1 MPKLHVVTGLPRSGS
16 TLLCNLLCQNPDI
29 WASSTSPLCQIV
41 AGVSH
46 MASTAPEFKSD
57 LIGNRADAE
66 GRLDRTLRVMAA
78 AWYPAGSRPH
88 VFDKGR
94 GWSLNSRL
102 LRSIAPDSVVLA
114 MVRDPREV
122 IASIEKQHAAN
133 PQIDDTP
140 TGLAKTAWA
149 RAEVFMGPEGMV
161 GSAILGVEDLLR
173 RQDPH
178 VVYIDTR
185 ALCTDPAK
193 VLGKVYDELGQVG
206 AELEPFKHDFTQV
219 EKTATDV
226 DGLYLH
232 KFPHDGDGAVRPP
245 EGLHAWREW
254 VSEDLGQQIVARY
267 PYYAKTFGYGQG
279 G

>member
-1 MPKLHVVTGLPRSGS
+1 
-16 TLLCNLLCQNPDI
+16 
-29 WASSTSPLCQIV
+29 
-41 AGVSH
+41 
-46 MASTAPEFKSD
+46 
-57 LIGNRADAE
+57 
-66 GRLDRTLRVMAA
+66 
-78 AWYPAGSRPH
+78 
-88 VFDKGR
+88 
-94 GWSLNSRL
+94 
-102 LRSIAPDSVVLA
+102 
-114 MVRDPREV
+114 V

-149 RAEVFMGPEGMV
+149 RAEVFMAPEGMV

-193 VLGKVYDELGQVG
+193 VLGKVYDELGRID
-206 AELEPFKHDFTQV
+206 AELVPFKHDFTQV

-267 PYYAKTFGYGQG
+267 PYYAKAFGYGQG